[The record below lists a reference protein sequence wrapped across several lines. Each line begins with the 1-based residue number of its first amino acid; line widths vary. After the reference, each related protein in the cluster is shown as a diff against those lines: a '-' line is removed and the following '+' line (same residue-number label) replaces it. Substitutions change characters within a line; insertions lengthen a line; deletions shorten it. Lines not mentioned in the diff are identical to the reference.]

1 MPPKPPA
8 AVLNNLT
15 YLPFKYR
22 ASTPVRVTSASPLA
36 LVSSFLYPSIP
47 PSVSTQM
54 ASANDGVQPRPSRR
68 RTSLNPL
75 TNTFIGATPD
85 DTVSIKV
92 PRSSLGS
99 YNDTGLAK
107 TGLLARHIATP
118 LRKRVYVEAAHCGT
132 NDSIYFAPDTPSANQ
147 TNHRETPTEY
157 IKICPDDH
165 DDVVCID
172 DDFEIEFVGMSVTRQ
187 DTFGGNDLLLC
198 SLTREEEAAG
208 MNILSKTRPPLSP
221 MSSSSP
227 TTSFGTNS
235 EPSIDPSDVT
245 TPASS
250 VDPVEDAVQTKQ
262 MSTNAQRANPAK
274 GLAKIKSGESA
285 DNDPMSNMPDNLRIN
300 PSDIPF
306 IHYDP
311 VYDGHD
317 VGSRPDTYVPTPGSK
332 RLYLQRKGRLANDYS
347 QDDLPVLYIRFTV
360 MEVDKLSEEQLDAIR
375 SIDSIARS
383 VKNAAASVPYLKIVS
398 AMLKFANHIGKS
410 ALKKVS
416 RPDHVMSADVG
427 FKLHRP
433 VIEGED
439 EKPRP
444 RQEQFGNYL
453 RYGYYFFL
461 SRKVDAKLYAQTG
474 SSSQS
479 VSLLL
484 HRHGYNPWMVGRNEK
499 EFFPLTGV
507 SYVAVKVARGCSP
520 LHRDRRGDV
529 DKHRRR
535 LLELLQKYKGAEEES
550 GSK

>member
-1 MPPKPPA
+1 M
-8 AVLNNLT
+8 
-15 YLPFKYR
+15 
-22 ASTPVRVTSASPLA
+22 ASP
-36 LVSSFLYPSIP
+36 Y
-47 PSVSTQM
+47 
-54 ASANDGVQPRPSRR
+54 DGPQPRPTRKL
-68 RTSLNPL
+68 TSLNPL

-107 TGLLARHIATP
+107 TGFLSRHVSTP

-132 NDSIYFAPDTPSANQ
+132 NDSIYFAPDTPSATKTNQ
-147 TNHRETPTEY
+147 RETPTEY
-157 IKICPDDH
+157 VKICPKDH

-208 MNILSKTRPPLSP
+208 MNILPKPRPAASALSP
-221 MSSSSP
+221 GSP
-227 TTSFGTNS
+227 TTSFGTDS
-235 EPSIDPSDVT
+235 DPSINPSDVT

-250 VDPVEDAVQTKQ
+250 VDEVEDAVNTKHT
-262 MSTNAQRANPAK
+262 STNAQRANVTR
-274 GLAKIKSGESA
+274 GLPRKKSVKYA
-285 DNDPMSNMPDNLRIN
+285 DDDPMNNMPDNLRIN

-311 VYDGHD
+311 IYDGHD
-317 VGSRPDTYVPTPGSK
+317 VGSKPDTYVPMPGSK
-332 RLYLQRKGRLANDYS
+332 RLYLQRKGRLADKDS
-347 QDDLPVLYIRFTV
+347 QEDLLVLYIRFTV
-360 MEVDKLSEEQLDAIR
+360 MEVDKLSEEQLEAIR

-383 VKNAAASVPYLKIVS
+383 VQNAAASVPYLKIVS
-398 AMLKFANHIGKS
+398 GMLKFANHIGKS

-416 RPDHVMSADVG
+416 KPDHVMSADIG

-433 VIEGED
+433 ATDED
-439 EKPRP
+439 DENPRP
-444 RQEQFGNYL
+444 RQEEFGNYL

-461 SRKVDAKLYAQTG
+461 SRKVDARLYAQTG

-484 HRHGYNPWMVGRNEK
+484 RRHGYNPWMVGRNEK

-507 SYVAVKVARGCSP
+507 SYVAIKVARGCSP
-520 LHRDRRGDV
+520 LRKDRRDEV

-535 LLELLQKYKGAEEES
+535 LLELLQKYKGTEEES
-550 GSK
+550 GTN